1 MTLWDEDPEVDENV
15 VVCSFMPKATESMSV
30 YRPCTAGYRLHCSD
44 GNLQLYNKN
53 MADTFIFISRS
64 RETGQDV
71 IASIAL
77 QKISK
82 RVGQVLD
89 TYQLNWYHELIP
101 SSNWDD

>member
-15 VVCSFMPKATESMSV
+15 VVCSFMPKATEAMSV
-30 YRPCTAGYRLHCSD
+30 YRPCTAGYRLHCGD
-44 GNLQLYNKN
+44 GILQLYDKN
-53 MADTFIFISRS
+53 IANTFVFLARS

-82 RVGQVLD
+82 RVGQVCD
-89 TYQLNWYHELIP
+89 TFG
-101 SSNWDD
+101 